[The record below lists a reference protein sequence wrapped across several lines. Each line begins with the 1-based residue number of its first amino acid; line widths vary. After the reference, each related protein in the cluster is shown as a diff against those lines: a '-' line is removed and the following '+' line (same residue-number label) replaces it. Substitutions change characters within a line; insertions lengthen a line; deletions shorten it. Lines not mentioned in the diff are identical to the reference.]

1 MRSFSEWLA
10 GAGGAT
16 AAMVSVAVMMLF
28 GFGFTRITKLLKLPN
43 VTGYVLAGIVIG
55 PYCLDMIPPSVIEG
69 TDFLS
74 DIALSFIAFG
84 VGEFFRIS
92 TLRRCGG
99 KTVVITLFE
108 ALAASA
114 AVFAV
119 SFWALGLDLG
129 FSLVLAALASAT
141 APASTMMTIRQ
152 TRARGEFVDVLLQ
165 VVAYDDGVS
174 LVAYAAA
181 IAVVG
186 ALGAAGSVSAGSVL
200 LPVLYNIA
208 ALVLGAAFGFL
219 LKILLNHRST
229 DNRLIVTVA
238 VLFTFCGIC
247 AAAGTS
253 PLLGCMA
260 MGATYINLTDDNKLF
275 KQLNYFSPPVLL
287 LFFVRSGANFRL
299 DALFDTSTLV
309 GSVPLALVSAAY
321 FVSRIA
327 GKYAGAFVGCAVAK
341 TQKQTRN
348 YLGFALVPQAGV
360 AIGLAAIGAR
370 TLGGS
375 LGTALNTVILAS
387 SVLYELIG
395 PACAKFAL
403 FKSGSIP
410 KKEDKPDETSKKQSA
425 EKIGGKPAE
434 NAESIEEKVA
444 ENIGE
449 TVGNVGNVE
458 KAENIEENVGKG

>member
-1 MRSFSEWLA
+1 
-10 GAGGAT
+10 
-16 AAMVSVAVMMLF
+16 
-28 GFGFTRITKLLKLPN
+28 
-43 VTGYVLAGIVIG
+43 
-55 PYCLDMIPPSVIEG
+55 
-69 TDFLS
+69 
-74 DIALSFIAFG
+74 
-84 VGEFFRIS
+84 
-92 TLRRCGG
+92 
-99 KTVVITLFE
+99 
-108 ALAASA
+108 
-114 AVFAV
+114 
-119 SFWALGLDLG
+119 
-129 FSLVLAALASAT
+129 
-141 APASTMMTIRQ
+141 MMTIRQ

-309 GSVPLALVSAAY
+309 GSVPLALVSAVY
-321 FVSRIA
+321 FVSRIV

-395 PACAKFAL
+395 PACAKL
-403 FKSGSIP
+403 SLYLSGSYSNKLEDLAPIP
-410 KKEDKPDETSKKQSA
+410 ATEPGQPPKSEVELLIERIQAIQQELPKHNNPYYEDEQAFTEAAAEHSA
-425 EKIGGKPAE
+425 QMEAFFGTPGKANTAMPGR
-434 NAESIEEKVA
+434 KR
-444 ENIGE
+444 
-449 TVGNVGNVE
+449 
-458 KAENIEENVGKG
+458 K